1 MRNPLFRVGLA
12 PPYRS
17 PIMKKILLVKISS
30 MGDVIHNLP
39 IVADIRARFPD
50 ARIDWA
56 VEEAFA
62 DVPRMHPAISR
73 VIPLALRRWRKT
85 LHKPATWREIS
96 AFGASL
102 RATEYDCI
110 LDTQG
115 LLKSALIAR
124 MAHGPASGLNWAS
137 AWEPLGTL
145 LYRHKFA
152 VDPALHAVE
161 RYRRLA
167 ALALDLPADLPLDY
181 GLRAPEL
188 ALPWL
193 PDSPYAVLLH
203 ATSRPEKL
211 WPASHWVEL
220 GTQLQAQGM
229 AAVLPWGN
237 VEEFERAQQLT
248 AQIPQAVLAPRLR
261 LTEAAAM
268 LAQAQVVIGVDTGLV
283 HLASALAVPTVALYC
298 GSDPAENGL
307 YAESP
312 VRNLG
317 APGDMPTVAET
328 VAAIR
333 ALTA

>member
-1 MRNPLFRVGLA
+1 
-12 PPYRS
+12 
-17 PIMKKILLVKISS
+17 MKKILLVKISS

-50 ARIDWA
+50 ARIDWV

-62 DVPRMHPAISR
+62 DVPRMHPAIHR
-73 VIPLALRRWRKT
+73 AIPLALRRWRKA
-85 LHKPATWREIS
+85 LHRPATWRELS
-96 AFGASL
+96 AFRAAL
-102 RATEYDCI
+102 RETDYDYI

-124 MAHGPASGLNWAS
+124 TAHGSRCGLDWAS
-137 AWEPLGTL
+137 AWEPLATL
-145 LYRHKFA
+145 LYNRKFA
-152 VDPALHAVE
+152 VNPALHAVE

-167 ALALDLPADLPLDY
+167 AQALALPADLPLDY
-181 GLRAPEL
+181 GIRAPAL

-193 PDSPYAVLLH
+193 PDAPYAVLLH

-211 WPASHWVEL
+211 WPAAHWIDL
-220 GTQLQAQGM
+220 GVQLRAQGL

-237 VEEFERAQQLT
+237 VQEFERAEQLT
-248 AQIPQAVLAPRLR
+248 QQIPGAVLAPRLR

-268 LAQAQVVIGVDTGLV
+268 LAQARVVIGVDTGLV

-307 YAESP
+307 YAQSP
-312 VRNLG
+312 IRNLG
-317 APGDMPTVAET
+317 APGDLPAVADT
-328 VAAIR
+328 LGAIR
-333 ALTA
+333 AIVA